1 MNQDDSAKLIAAWL
15 DGSITP
21 ENFQALEQILR
32 TDPTARAALRR
43 QANLDVLLRERA
55 SSDAEL
61 GAWTRPPVALQ
72 RTARSQQPLLW
83 AMAAALAAL
92 LCVTSFFWGG
102 QHATRKNVAAIS
114 PAEETNL
121 GCAMLTRTVNAAWEG
136 HDAPDQNGD
145 TLRAGGL
152 HLKSGLAQI
161 EFFSG
166 ATLLLEGDADLEIVS
181 SSEAICRHGKVRVRV
196 PPPAR
201 GFKLQAPGMNLVD
214 LGTEFGLQVNRDN
227 QRAEVQVFE
236 GEVEAH
242 PDGAAQLN
250 LKKGEGVSSQNHTLT
265 RLASVQP
272 GDFVGIEKLD
282 ALSVAQKKNRY
293 AAWSGWT
300 QQMRHD
306 PRLVAFFPLQRLNQW
321 DRLAGNLALP
331 EDSLKNGGIVGAS
344 WAQGRWP
351 MKDALEFK
359 RPGDRVRLRIPGA
372 YSALTFSC
380 WARVDG
386 LDRKY
391 NALLLTDGYDPGAPH
406 WQIYEDGRLMF
417 SISYPDPADPSNVK
431 KKRNQIYYSPVVF
444 NRSETGRWHHLAVT
458 YDSNSGDAIQYLDG
472 KMISQE
478 RSPFHQPGR
487 KIVYGNCELGNW
499 GLPTEGH
506 KFPIRNF
513 NGRMDEF
520 AIFHATLSAQEIKA
534 IYESGRPE

>member
-1 MNQDDSAKLIAAWL
+1 
-15 DGSITP
+15 
-21 ENFQALEQILR
+21 
-32 TDPTARAALRR
+32 
-43 QANLDVLLRERA
+43 
-55 SSDAEL
+55 
-61 GAWTRPPVALQ
+61 
-72 RTARSQQPLLW
+72 
-83 AMAAALAAL
+83 MAAALAAL
-92 LCVTSFFWGG
+92 LCITSFFWGG
-102 QHATRKNVAAIS
+102 QHAARKNLVTVP

-121 GCAMLTRTVNAAWEG
+121 GCAMLTHTVNAVWEG
-136 HDAPDQNGD
+136 HDAPNQNGD
-145 TLRAGGL
+145 TLHPGGL
-152 HLKSGLAQI
+152 HLKSGVAQI

-181 SSEAICRHGKVRVRV
+181 SSEAICHHGKVRVRV

-201 GFKLQAPGMNLVD
+201 GFKLQAPGMKLVD
-214 LGTEFGLQVNRDN
+214 LGTEFGLQVNREN

-242 PDGAAQLN
+242 PDGAAQMN
-250 LKKGEGVSSQNHTLT
+250 LKKGEGMSSQNHTLT
-265 RLASVQP
+265 RLASVRP
-272 GDFVGIEKLD
+272 SDFIGIEKLE
-282 ALSVAQKKNRY
+282 AMSGEQKKNRY
-293 AAWSGWT
+293 AAWSDWT
-300 QQMRHD
+300 QRISHD
-306 PRLVAFFPLQRLNQW
+306 SRLIAFFPLQRPSQW
-321 DRLAGNLALP
+321 DRLAENSALP
-331 EDSLKNGGIVGAS
+331 ADALKNGGIVGAS
-344 WAQGRWP
+344 WTQGRWP

-359 RPGDRVRLRIPGA
+359 RPGDRVRLRIPGKF
-372 YSALTFSC
+372 SALTFSC

-431 KKRNQIYYSPVVF
+431 KKRNQIYYSPVVL

-458 YDSNSGDAIQYLDG
+458 YDSQSGDAVQYLDG
-472 KMISQE
+472 KLISQE

-520 AIFHATLSAQEIKA
+520 AIFKAALSANEIKA
-534 IYESGRPE
+534 IYEAGRTE